1 MEHKKAII
9 EALTLSVNRL
19 GKEKMN
25 EYEKGKIDGLK
36 DAIRLI
42 HMLTSPHL
50 KNKKP
55 IDIIIDDIPTNNK
68 NN

>member
-9 EALTLSVNRL
+9 DALTLSVNRL

-36 DAIRLI
+36 DAMRLI
-42 HMLTSPHL
+42 YMLTSPHL

-55 IDIIIDDIPTNNK
+55 IDIIIDDLPTNNK
-68 NN
+68 IN

>member
-1 MEHKKAII
+1 MEHKKEII

-19 GKEKMN
+19 RRENMN

-36 DAIRLI
+36 DSIRLI

-50 KNKKP
+50 KDRKP
-55 IDIIIDDIPTNNK
+55 TDIIIDDIPTGKK

>member
-1 MEHKKAII
+1 MFVRRDDMEHKKAII
-9 EALTLSVNRL
+9 EALTLSVIRL

-42 HMLTSPHL
+42 LYADFSSS
-50 KNKKP
+50 
-55 IDIIIDDIPTNNK
+55 
-68 NN
+68 